1 MSLVLKNVVALDG
14 FMSRARVC
22 DIVVDGG
29 RIVSMTEPGQGAGQ
43 EVFDGRGRV
52 AVIPGLVNAHTHA
65 AMTLLR
71 GLGEE
76 LPLQEWLEKKM
87 WPVEARLDAG
97 KVYAGTRLALLEMA
111 ASGTS
116 CFADMYFFMDEV
128 ARAAH
133 ETGMR
138 CGLSR
143 GLIGDDEKRLQE
155 NLDLAEKWHGKDGR
169 ITVQLGHH
177 APYTVPPAMLETVA
191 AAAREKGLGIHIHW
205 LETEWEKGYIRDELD
220 RDPVTILSETGL
232 TGAPSLILAHGVWF
246 PQDRLAEIAAD
257 NLTVVHNPS
266 SNMKLGSGRAPVPE
280 MLSAGVHVALGTDGA
295 ASNNRLDMWEE
306 MRETA
311 LLHKG
316 WAKDPTVMKAKDVLR
331 MATFE
336 GARALGFSEV
346 GALREGWQADF
357 TLVDLDRPEYL
368 GWGEENLGV
377 FLVYAGNASQVK
389 GTMVAGRWIYRDGQF
404 PGQDREAILV
414 EAGRCRRELVS

>member
-76 LPLQEWLEKKM
+76 LSLQEWLEKKM
-87 WPVEARLDAG
+87 WHVEARLDAG

-138 CGLSR
+138 CG
-143 GLIGDDEKRLQE
+143 
-155 NLDLAEKWHGKDGR
+155 
-169 ITVQLGHH
+169 
-177 APYTVPPAMLETVA
+177 
-191 AAAREKGLGIHIHW
+191 
-205 LETEWEKGYIRDELD
+205 
-220 RDPVTILSETGL
+220 
-232 TGAPSLILAHGVWF
+232 
-246 PQDRLAEIAAD
+246 
-257 NLTVVHNPS
+257 
-266 SNMKLGSGRAPVPE
+266 
-280 MLSAGVHVALGTDGA
+280 
-295 ASNNRLDMWEE
+295 
-306 MRETA
+306 
-311 LLHKG
+311 
-316 WAKDPTVMKAKDVLR
+316 
-331 MATFE
+331 
-336 GARALGFSEV
+336 FS
-346 GALREGWQADF
+346 
-357 TLVDLDRPEYL
+357 
-368 GWGEENLGV
+368 
-377 FLVYAGNASQVK
+377 
-389 GTMVAGRWIYRDGQF
+389 
-404 PGQDREAILV
+404 
-414 EAGRCRRELVS
+414 